1 MGRAIMRDI
10 ERQNRMIKLLNK
22 FKAEPTQ
29 KNAQRLLKHL
39 AKHPMS
45 ECFIDADTH
54 NQAKQVAL

>member
-1 MGRAIMRDI
+1 
-10 ERQNRMIKLLNK
+10 MIKLLNK

-45 ECFIDADTH
+45 ECFIDTDTH
-54 NQAKQVAL
+54 SQAKQAAL